1 MGFLFRV
8 RLASFFAGAATASIA
23 GFYLLYRDYM
33 LSHDAIAQQVGLS
46 LCYMVFS
53 LSVDA
58 CFFQVNGIYGTLDER
73 YEALNRRVTA
83 LETQKAE
90 ATESAGASG

>member
-1 MGFLFRV
+1 MLQCILNFALFFRWPNKLFI
-8 RLASFFAGAATASIA
+8 LA
-23 GFYLLYRDYM
+23 
-33 LSHDAIAQQVGLS
+33 
-46 LCYMVFS
+46 

-83 LETQKAE
+83 LETQKEAE